1 MEIEREGKAKVQ
13 LERDEVVEPSWD
25 KGSGEVDQS
34 FHRVEV
40 EYVRRVQHSD
50 CVDISEDT
58 L

>member
-1 MEIEREGKAKVQ
+1 

-40 EYVRRVQHSD
+40 EYVRRV
-50 CVDISEDT
+50 
-58 L
+58 

>member
-1 MEIEREGKAKVQ
+1 

-34 FHRVEV
+34 FHTVKV
-40 EYVRRVQHSD
+40 EYVRRIQHSD

-58 L
+58 P